1 MSLDPGLRR
10 LALRTLLAAFPG
22 TSAPG
27 WAVDLVGDGLAG
39 YTLFGY
45 NIAEPTQVATI
56 TAALHG
62 ARDGVLI
69 AIDEEGGDVTRLAHA
84 TGSPYPGNAALG
96 AVGDASLTQRVYEAI
111 GGELAALGINLNLA
125 PTVDVNTADENP
137 IIGTRSFG
145 SDPAQVAAHAAAAVA
160 GLQDAGVAACAKHFP
175 GHGATVADSHL
186 ELPTVDAPLDL
197 LRARDLPP
205 FAAVVEAGAK
215 SIMTAHIRVPELTG
229 DDPATFSRAAL
240 VDLLRRELGFTGA
253 VITDALE
260 MKGAA
265 LAAGG
270 TARAAVPALAAGADL
285 LCIGARVDAALVEEV
300 AAEIVGAISDGRL
313 PLARVEEAAARVDAL
328 SAWTSRPA
336 QRTGASESRP
346 FPGSR
351 AGEAGADQHSP
362 VSTTD
367 VGYAAARRAVTVEGS
382 LEGMAGLGAPLVVQL
397 VASSTIA
404 EGPVPWGLGPHING
418 TEQVRV
424 AAADAVAAELLV
436 KAGARPIV
444 VVGRHAHRVPEARA
458 LIEALAATHPVT
470 VVEMGWPSQ
479 WRPAGARAFV
489 TTYGASHANGRAA
502 AEALGLA
509 RPGAGRG
516 ATSPD

>member
-27 WAVDLVGDGLAG
+27 WAVDLVGEGLAG

-45 NIAEPTQVATI
+45 NIAEPAQVATV
-56 TAALHG
+56 TAALRA
-62 ARDGVLI
+62 ARDDVVI
-69 AIDEEGGDVTRLAHA
+69 AIDEEGGDVTRLAHT

-111 GGELAALGINLNLA
+111 GAELAAVGVNLNLA

-145 SDPAQVAAHAAAAVA
+145 ADPAQVAAHAAAAVA

-205 FAAVVEAGAK
+205 FAAVVEAGAR
-215 SIMTAHIRVPELTG
+215 SIMTAHIRVPALTG
-229 DDPATFSRAAL
+229 DGPATFSRAAL
-240 VDLLRRELGFTGA
+240 VDLLRGELGFTGA

-285 LCIGARVDAALVEEV
+285 LCIGARVDAALVEKV
-300 AAEIVGAISDGRL
+300 AAEIVGAISGGRL
-313 PLARVEEAAARVDAL
+313 PVARVEEAAARVDAL
-328 SAWTSRPA
+328 AAWTSRSAPA
-336 QRTGASESRP
+336 PVQT
-346 FPGSR
+346 
-351 AGEAGADQHSP
+351 ADL
-362 VSTTD
+362 
-367 VGYAAARRAVTVEGS
+367 GYAAARRAVHVEGS
-382 LEGMAGLGAPLVVQL
+382 LKGMAGLATPLVVQL

-424 AAADAVAAELLV
+424 AAADAVAADLLAR
-436 KAGARPIV
+436 AGTRPIV
-444 VVGRHAHRVPEARA
+444 VVGRHAHRLPEART
-458 LIEALAATHPVT
+458 LIETLAASHPVA
-470 VVEMGWPSQ
+470 VVEMGWPSR

-489 TTYGASHANGRAA
+489 TTYGASYANGRAA

-509 RPGAGRG
+509 
-516 ATSPD
+516 